1 MSYATEVDMLARFG
15 AEEMTALTDRDG
27 NGSAVS
33 GMMERAL
40 DDASAEIDVYLAGRY
55 ALPLAHVPTVLVR
68 IACDIARYRLW
79 ADRASDEVRRR
90 YEDARRFLEALAK
103 GDVRMGADS
112 PGDAA
117 PVVGTMTVA
126 PARARDWGMLS

>member
-15 AEEMTALTDRDG
+15 ADELTALADRDG
-27 NGSAVS
+27 NGSADS

-90 YEDARRFLEALAK
+90 YEDARRMLELIAK
-103 GDVRMGADS
+103 GDVSIGADA
-112 PGDAA
+112 PGTPT
-117 PVVGTMTVA
+117 PVGGTMTVA
-126 PARARDWGMLS
+126 PQRPRDWGMLA

>member
-1 MSYATEVDMLARFG
+1 MAYATESDLIERYGAAELLAV
-15 AEEMTALTDRDG
+15 ADRDG
-27 NGSAVS
+27 NGSADS

-90 YEDARRFLEALAK
+90 YEDALRLLERIASGEVVL
-103 GDVRMGADS
+103 MQ
-112 PGDAA
+112 PGPDAPLPSA
-117 PVVGTMTVA
+117 GTMVVA
-126 PARARDWGMLS
+126 PGHARDWGVLQ

>member
-15 AEEMTALTDRDG
+15 ADELTALADRDG
-27 NGSAVS
+27 NGSADS

-90 YEDARRFLEALAK
+90 YEDARRLLERIASGEVVL
-103 GDVRMGADS
+103 MQ
-112 PGDAA
+112 PGPDAPLPSA
-117 PVVGTMTVA
+117 GTMVVA
-126 PARARDWGMLS
+126 PGHARDWGVLQ